1 MSDVA
6 ASCEPQRLQG
16 FITFPS
22 SGGATQLDVDTLN
35 ERLRSNGAIRHR
47 HALRPDEAHA
57 CIFAFD
63 DVIVDTRAVQRA
75 AWQRLAAEEELPFP
89 QAQAERQ
96 LFDIRPERVITE
108 VNLQRHLSAACSLQ
122 SGPVHL
128 ASIVHALVVVVSIG
142 SRRSCEQVLQW
153 TRDWGRARELAHRVA
168 VIFAEEVAKVGPDV
182 RVALD

>member
-1 MSDVA
+1 M
-6 ASCEPQRLQG
+6 QG

-57 CIFAFD
+57 CIFTFD

-89 QAQAERQ
+89 QGQAERQ
-96 LFDIRPERVITE
+96 LV
-108 VNLQRHLSAACSLQ
+108 RHPA
-122 SGPVHL
+122 
-128 ASIVHALVVVVSIG
+128 
-142 SRRSCEQVLQW
+142 
-153 TRDWGRARELAHRVA
+153 RARHHRGRTA
-168 VIFAEEVAKVGPDV
+168 VDGFPAAG
-182 RVALD
+182 

>member
-1 MSDVA
+1 
-6 ASCEPQRLQG
+6 LQG

-75 AWQRLAAEEELPFP
+75 AWQRLAAEEELPFS

-108 VNLQRHLSAACSLQ
+108 VNLH
-122 SGPVHL
+122 
-128 ASIVHALVVVVSIG
+128 
-142 SRRSCEQVLQW
+142 
-153 TRDWGRARELAHRVA
+153 
-168 VIFAEEVAKVGPDV
+168 
-182 RVALD
+182 

>member
-1 MSDVA
+1 M
-6 ASCEPQRLQG
+6 QG

-57 CIFAFD
+57 CIFTFD

-89 QAQAERQ
+89 QGQAERQ

-108 VNLQRHLSAACSLQ
+108 VELLLTAFLLQADVLAIASHSTYTAGCWQ
-122 SGPVHL
+122 SH
-128 ASIVHALVVVVSIG
+128 
-142 SRRSCEQVLQW
+142 
-153 TRDWGRARELAHRVA
+153 
-168 VIFAEEVAKVGPDV
+168 
-182 RVALD
+182 

>member
-1 MSDVA
+1 M
-6 ASCEPQRLQG
+6 
-16 FITFPS
+16 
-22 SGGATQLDVDTLN
+22 DTLN

-108 VNLQRHLSAACSLQ
+108 VHLHWRLSAAGRLQ
-122 SGPVHL
+122 SSPVHP
-128 ASIVHALVVVVSIG
+128 
-142 SRRSCEQVLQW
+142 SCIPLSLCFQC
-153 TRDWGRARELAHRVA
+153 
-168 VIFAEEVAKVGPDV
+168 
-182 RVALD
+182 